1 MSAQAIDDFWRWWA
15 TANSE
20 FASAFTAREGL
31 REELVEAM
39 SRRVSAIHESLDW
52 EFGPGV
58 RSEHHLC
65 LSGKG
70 DPLLRLVAERWVK
83 RGPGADATWEFYAS
97 RQASR
102 AGGQG
107 LRIGGHDVD
116 LDDFRYAVEE
126 DESRETLD
134 VRAHHPVFRA
144 IADERLRRQILF
156 IALDNLLGE
165 DGVERWIGSIHGS
178 IEPVSPAVAYTELP
192 ARIEQLASRATG
204 ERWAILKGEREGKPI
219 FVTTN
224 LALKRIDHLLLDM
237 HLVVDLPLLEPTEH
251 GLTTNEEADA
261 LNALEDELVAS
272 LGEHAVL
279 AGRETCAG
287 HRAIHLRVMEGGP
300 ARGLVERWAAR
311 HPERAATVDAKM
323 DPRWDALRAW
333 R

>member
-1 MSAQAIDDFWRWWA
+1 VAAIDA
-15 TANSE
+15 
-20 FASAFTAREGL
+20 G
-31 REELVEAM
+31 
-39 SRRVSAIHESLDW
+39 LDW

-70 DPLLRLVAERWVK
+70 DPMLRLLAERWVR

-102 AGGQG
+102 ASGQG
-107 LRIGGHDVD
+107 LTIAGHDVA
-116 LDDFRYAVEE
+116 LDEFAYAVEE

-134 VRAHHPVFRA
+134 LRAHHPVFRS

-165 DGVERWIGSIHGS
+165 DGVERWIGGIDES
-178 IEPVSPAVAYTELP
+178 IEPVSPSVPHSELP

-204 ERWAILKGEREGKPI
+204 ERWAILKGQREGRPL

-237 HLVVDLPLLEPTEH
+237 HLVVDLPLLAPTEE

-261 LNALEDELVAS
+261 LNALEDELVEA
-272 LGEHAVL
+272 LGEHAL
-279 AGRETCAG
+279 MAGRETCAG
-287 HRAIHLRVMEGGP
+287 HRTIHLRVMEGGP
-300 ARGLVERWAAR
+300 ARGLVERWSAR
-311 HPERAATVDAKM
+311 HPERRATAQAKM
-323 DPRWDALRAW
+323 DPRWEALRAW